1 MEVPG
6 RLTLAQAGLSK
17 DGADGAPQMHWKGR
31 NAAPRSD
38 QALVKSR
45 APPRVRRAGSN
56 FPGVYLTF
64 LGDFRM
70 TADTPRGLIRGVRL
84 PAMTGGQP
92 LPALAVRRGS
102 PFHRQVMET
111 EKGGGASPP
120 KVSLSPYSIVKRKTR
135 GSQSRPRGL
144 VPRGGVE
151 AALCAHPGSPDTPA
165 PSAASQSLSG
175 GSPGRHPLGSV
186 HTLPEHRLRQKQRD
200 TGRLQILVVH
210 GKLERELCLLRRH
223 RRGTRPQRLM
233 RSFWKRRGA
242 GKAA

>member
-45 APPRVRRAGSN
+45 APPRVRRAGGN

-111 EKGGGASPP
+111 EKGGGFSTKGLPVSLQHREKEDEGLTEPAPGPRSAGRGGSRSLRSPGLPGHAGPVCRLSVSLWRIPRASPLGVCP
-120 KVSLSPYSIVKRKTR
+120 HSARAQTTSETEGYGETSNIGRPRKT
-135 GSQSRPRGL
+135 
-144 VPRGGVE
+144 
-151 AALCAHPGSPDTPA
+151 
-165 PSAASQSLSG
+165 
-175 GSPGRHPLGSV
+175 
-186 HTLPEHRLRQKQRD
+186 
-200 TGRLQILVVH
+200 
-210 GKLERELCLLRRH
+210 
-223 RRGTRPQRLM
+223 
-233 RSFWKRRGA
+233 
-242 GKAA
+242 

>member
-1 MEVPG
+1 
-6 RLTLAQAGLSK
+6 
-17 DGADGAPQMHWKGR
+17 
-31 NAAPRSD
+31 
-38 QALVKSR
+38 
-45 APPRVRRAGSN
+45 
-56 FPGVYLTF
+56 
-64 LGDFRM
+64 
-70 TADTPRGLIRGVRL
+70 
-84 PAMTGGQP
+84 MTGGQP

-111 EKGGGASPP
+111 EKGEGASPP
-120 KVSLSPYSIVKRKTR
+120 KVSLSPYSIVKRKTT

-144 VPRGGVE
+144 VPQGGAE

-175 GSPGRHPLGSV
+175 GSPGRHPLGTV

-200 TGRLQILVVH
+200 TERLQILVVH

-233 RSFWKRRGA
+233 RSFWKRRGRGRRPEKAPPAPAASPSRLRAPWLLGLHHLFVGRRGRVAVGRRWWIGRASQGRA
-242 GKAA
+242 GLDLEGHGHGVPGRIHPGSSGVRVVQQSRLLGS

>member
-84 PAMTGGQP
+84 PRNDRGTASPSPGSEEGESLSSSGDGDGEGGGGFSTKGLPVSLQHREKEDEGLTEPAPGPRSAGRGGSRSLRSPGLPGHAGPVCRLSVSLWRIPRASP
-92 LPALAVRRGS
+92 LGVCPHSARAQTTS
-102 PFHRQVMET
+102 ET
-111 EKGGGASPP
+111 EGYGETSNIGRP
-120 KVSLSPYSIVKRKTR
+120 RKT
-135 GSQSRPRGL
+135 
-144 VPRGGVE
+144 
-151 AALCAHPGSPDTPA
+151 
-165 PSAASQSLSG
+165 
-175 GSPGRHPLGSV
+175 
-186 HTLPEHRLRQKQRD
+186 
-200 TGRLQILVVH
+200 
-210 GKLERELCLLRRH
+210 
-223 RRGTRPQRLM
+223 
-233 RSFWKRRGA
+233 
-242 GKAA
+242 